1 MVIVLLLL
9 SVCTMVIVVA
19 NAHNLSAQMS
29 TNELLS
35 MQQLLRDQHLHYLT
49 QRSAA
54 EAVNRR
60 YHDLKHVLTQI
71 ERIAED
77 RGAEVSTT
85 SGPSPVP

>member
-35 MQQLLRDQHLHYLT
+35 MQQLLGISTCTTLL
-49 QRSAA
+49 SAA
-54 EAVNRR
+54 PLRR
-60 YHDLKHVLTQI
+60 
-71 ERIAED
+71 
-77 RGAEVSTT
+77 
-85 SGPSPVP
+85 

>member
-1 MVIVLLLL
+1 MLLLL

-60 YHDLKHVLTQI
+60 YHDLKHVLTRSSASP
-71 ERIAED
+71 RIA
-77 RGAEVSTT
+77 AEGLDDL
-85 SGPSPVP
+85 GPSPVP